1 MVFFV
6 ECMEMVFFYWT
17 WWDSPGTVFFL
28 ILFHSFEWDG
38 IIQKL
43 NLAHAWFKSNLFS
56 SYLLNGT
63 NSLESLSLRSLSS
76 IISLLCVMP
85 GAYQSEALERSVLI
99 CKYQTRLKRHV
110 GNKHFSLFLPFTS
123 HKEKEF
129 YNTGSRSITSFSL

>member
-1 MVFFV
+1 MIDLVQSCSSNGIFLLNAWKWYFFI
-6 ECMEMVFFYWT
+6 EREEIHLERYFFK
-17 WWDSPGTVFFL
+17 

-63 NSLESLSLRSLSS
+63 NRLQSLSLGSLSS
-76 IISLLCVMP
+76 IFSFWCIMH

-99 CKYQTRLKRHV
+99 CKYKNRLKWHV
-110 GNKHFSLFLPFTS
+110 GNKHSSLFHPFTK
-123 HKEKEF
+123 HRE
-129 YNTGSRSITSFSL
+129 RVL